1 MRLRLR
7 HQTFALAALAASQL
21 GTAGFLAA
29 QAGGAPERVTLTGN
43 QVAIY
48 NLVGSVKLVR
58 GSGRDVVV
66 AVTRGGPDAAQLRVA
81 HGAISGGRQS
91 LRVIYPSNRITFD
104 GLSTRSRTTLRV
116 SEDGTFG
123 HGGDDDDDRSGQR
136 VEISGRSGGLDA
148 RADLTV
154 EVPAGKRVEINLA
167 AGSVSATN
175 VESDLYLDV
184 SAATV
189 TTTGTK
195 GVLSLD
201 TGSGEVS
208 VTDQN
213 GNLTIDSGSG
223 SVTFSRIRGDR
234 LLVDAGSGRIS
245 GTDVQVQSLDLDLGS
260 GGARVMQL
268 TAKDVRL
275 DTGSGDTELEL
286 LVDVS
291 SLDIDSGSGD
301 VSVWIPA
308 NLGARVDIDAGS
320 GGIDLDVPVQV
331 TRWERDK
338 LVGTIGDGQGMIR
351 VDSGSGTVRLRRGA
365 RR

>member
-7 HQTFALAALAASQL
+7 HHTFALAALAASQL
-21 GTAGFLAA
+21 GAPDLLAA
-29 QAGGAPERVTLTGN
+29 QAGGAPERVTLTGD

-48 NLVGSVKLVR
+48 NLVGSVTLVR

-66 AVTRGGPDAAQLRVA
+66 AVTRGGGDAAQLRVA
-81 HGAISGGRQS
+81 HGAVGGGRQS

-104 GLSTRSRTTLRV
+104 ELSTRSRTTLRV

-123 HGGDDDDDRSGQR
+123 RGDDDDHSGQW

-148 RADLTV
+148 RADLSV

-175 VESDLYLDV
+175 VESDLHLDV

-189 TTTGTK
+189 TTTGTR

-223 SVTFSRIRGDR
+223 SVTFSKIRGDR
-234 LLVDAGSGRIS
+234 LLVDAGAGRIS

-260 GGARVMQL
+260 GNARVMRL

-286 LVDVS
+286 LADVS
-291 SLDIDSGSGD
+291 TLDIDSGSGD

-331 TRWERDK
+331 TRWERDR

-351 VDSGSGTVRLRRGA
+351 VDSGSGTVRLRALGG

>member
-21 GTAGFLAA
+21 GAPDLLTA

-58 GSGRDVVV
+58 GGGRDVVV
-66 AVTRGGPDAAQLRVA
+66 AVTRAGSDAAQLRVA

-104 GLSTRSRTTLRV
+104 ELSTRSRTTLRV

-123 HGGDDDDDRSGQR
+123 HGDDDDDHSGQR

-223 SVTFSRIRGDR
+223 SVTFSKIRGDR